1 MRILITGGAG
11 FIGSHTVDALI
22 ASKSHDL
29 AVLDDLS
36 SGKRE
41 RLDPSIRFH
50 HADIRNA
57 DAVRLIV
64 DRERPE
70 VLIHLAAQMDV
81 RKSVAEPSF
90 DAEINIGGLLN
101 LMEAG
106 RERGLKRVIFASSG
120 GAIYGEQER
129 FPCDEQHRCRPLS
142 PYGVSKLATE
152 AYLFFYKVQYGID
165 YATLRYSNVYGPRQD
180 PHGEAGV
187 VAIFC
192 GRILAERPCTIYG
205 DGEQTRD
212 YVYVGD
218 VARANLA
225 ALNIPAWGAFNI
237 GTGLETSVNQLF
249 GSLARIAGTNQ
260 PPVLAAMRP
269 GEQRRSVISAER
281 AAAELG
287 WLPEIALEEGL
298 KRTFESFKLN
308 SGL

>member
-11 FIGSHTVDALI
+11 FIGSHTVDALV
-22 ASKSHDL
+22 AAKAYDL

-41 RLDPSIRFH
+41 RLDPSVRFH

-57 DAVRLIV
+57 DEVRLIM

-70 VLIHLAAQMDV
+70 VLMHLAAQIDV
-81 RKSVAEPSF
+81 RKSVAEPAF
-90 DAEINIGGLLN
+90 DAEVNISGFLN

-106 RERGLKRVIFASSG
+106 REKGLKRVIFASTG
-120 GAIYGEQER
+120 GAIYGEQEN
-129 FPCDEQHRCRPLS
+129 FPCDEQHRCRPVS
-142 PYGVSKLATE
+142 PYGVAKLSTE
-152 AYLFFYKVQYGID
+152 AYLFFYKMQYGID
-165 YATLRYSNVYGPRQD
+165 YAALRYSNVYGPRQD

-192 GRILAERPCTIYG
+192 GRILGKRPCTIYG

-218 VARANLA
+218 VALANLA
-225 ALNIPAWGAFNI
+225 ALRTPASGAFNI
-237 GTGLETSVNQLF
+237 GTGVETTVKQLF
-249 GSLARIAGTNQ
+249 GSLAKIGATDE
-260 PPVLAAMRP
+260 PPTFAAVRP
-269 GEQRRSVISAER
+269 GEQRRSVISPAR

-287 WLPEIALEEGL
+287 WQPKVTLEDGL
-298 KRTFESFKLN
+298 KRTFESFKSN
-308 SGL
+308 SGS